1 MYISEDDLKNSSDKL
16 DKILQE
22 TKEILEREKKKKQ
35 SKSNNSNSSNDN
47 SYVMNAFKPALI
59 DLNTFKARAN
69 IIPICSECYKKINKN
84 KFKNEERW

>member
-1 MYISEDDLKNSSDKL
+1 MKLLNKLHHSKGGISMYISEDEPKNSSDKL

-47 SYVMNAFKPALI
+47 SYVMNLI
-59 DLNTFKARAN
+59 RTLNK
-69 IIPICSECYKKINKN
+69 
-84 KFKNEERW
+84 